1 MKNLKAWQKL
11 GLIGAISMLPFA
23 VVTYKMA
30 SSINTLGVE
39 FARQEIRGLEYYT
52 PLTTLLNSLQL
63 HRGLTALSLSGDVS
77 SKATL
82 DKTRTDVENAIRKVD
97 EADQRLDSSLHTTVQ
112 WTAGRAAI
120 RDLLDE
126 TKNVSAEESATQHSN
141 VIAKVIALIAHVG
154 DVSNLTRDPDLDK
167 KHLIEVLMNQ
177 APELSEALA
186 NARGFGVTV
195 AATKSRTP
203 DQLKRLDRDSI
214 LVEILAS
221 KMDRT
226 MSKAFQANE
235 ALKSSLESHSHLSGD
250 TVLEAMVA
258 MVTLAQ
264 QGAETS
270 AADYFATLT
279 KSVDAIFT
287 METHVTASLQALLID
302 RVETFRS
309 DVFQTLAWAAVG
321 LLVVSVIGFFAIHD
335 LTRSLRRAVSA
346 ANQIAIGDLAI
357 PGASKSRKDEIGVL
371 GHAFDQ
377 MVAASKEM
385 AGVAERIAA
394 GDLAVVVKPRSER
407 DVLGNALANM
417 VGRLSALV
425 GEMQRSGG
433 QVERSAVDI
442 AASAK
447 QQQATASEISATTT
461 EISATSREISAT
473 TKELVKTMTEISA
486 VADQTATLAGSG
498 QEGLTLMAGTM
509 GGVMEA
515 SGSVNAKLA
524 VLNEEAAAINQ
535 VVTTITKVADQTNL
549 LSLNAAI
556 EAEKAGEFGRGFA
569 VVATEIRRLAD
580 QTAVATYDIA
590 QTVRRI
596 QSAVSA
602 GVMGM
607 DKFSEEV
614 RRGMQQVQQVGDQLT
629 QIIQQ
634 VRVLAP
640 RFEVVNEGMHAH
652 ALGAEQITEALA
664 QLSRTVEL
672 TVESLRQS
680 NDVIGGLNQAA
691 SGMLSGASRFTV
703 AAVMSHA

>member
-1 MKNLKAWQKL
+1 MRNLKAWQKL
-11 GLIGAISMLPFA
+11 GLIGLISMVPFA

-52 PLTTLLNSLQL
+52 PLTALLNNLQL
-63 HRGLTALSLSGDVS
+63 HRGLTALSLSGDAS
-77 SKATL
+77 SSAAL
-82 DKTRTDVENAIRKVD
+82 DDTRVKLESSIKSVD
-97 EADQRLDSSLHTTVQ
+97 DIDQRLDSALHTTAK
-112 WTAGRAAI
+112 WTTARNAI
-120 RDLLDE
+120 RDLLDG
-126 TKNVSAEESATQHSN
+126 TTSLSSEESDARYSN
-141 VIAKVIALIAHVG
+141 VIGGVIALIAHVG
-154 DVSNLTRDPDLDK
+154 DASNLTRDPDLDK
-167 KHLIEVLMNQ
+167 KHLVEVLVNEG
-177 APELSEALA
+177 PELSEALA
-186 NARGFGVTV
+186 GARSFGITV
-195 AATKSRTP
+195 AATRSRTP
-203 DQLKRLDRDSI
+203 DQSKRLDRDSI
-214 LVEILAS
+214 LVELLAS
-221 KMDRT
+221 KMDQT
-226 MSKAFQANE
+226 IGKAFQANE
-235 ALKSSLESHSHLSGD
+235 ALRSSLESHSNLSGD

-258 MVTLAQ
+258 IATVAQ
-264 QGAETS
+264 PGAETS
-270 AADYFATLT
+270 PGEYFATVT
-279 KSVDAIFT
+279 KGVDAIFT
-287 METHVTASLQALLID
+287 MEGQVTDSLQALLVD
-302 RVETFRS
+302 RVATFRS
-309 DVFQTLAWAAVG
+309 EVFQTLAWAAVG
-321 LLVVSVIGFFAIHD
+321 LLIVSVIGFVAIRD
-335 LTRSLRRAVSA
+335 LTRSLGRVVGA

-357 PGASKSRKDEIGVL
+357 PASSKSRRDEIGVL
-371 GHAFDQ
+371 GQAFDQ
-377 MVAASKEM
+377 MVAASTEM
-385 AGVAERIAA
+385 ARVAERIAA
-394 GDLAVVVKPRSER
+394 GDLAVLVKPRSQR

-417 VGRLSALV
+417 VERLSALV
-425 GEMQRSGG
+425 GEMQQSGG

-442 AASAK
+442 AAAAR

-473 TKELVKTMTEISA
+473 SKELVRTMTEISA

-498 QEGLTLMAGTM
+498 QDGLTLMAGTM

-515 SGSVNAKLA
+515 AGAVNAKLA
-524 VLNEEAAAINQ
+524 VLNEEAANINQ

-590 QTVRRI
+590 QTVKKI

-607 DKFSEEV
+607 DKFAEEV

-634 VRVLAP
+634 VQVLAP
-640 RFEVVNEGMHAH
+640 RFETVNEGMHAH

-664 QLSRTVEL
+664 QLSRTTEQ
-672 TVESLRQS
+672 TVESLRKS

-703 AAVMSHA
+703 AA

>member
-1 MKNLKAWQKL
+1 MRNLKAWQKL

-52 PLTTLLNSLQL
+52 PLTTLLKHLQL
-63 HRGLTALSLSGDVS
+63 HRSLTALAFSGDAS
-77 SKATL
+77 FKASL
-82 DKTRTDVENAIRKVD
+82 DKTRADVETDVKKVD
-97 EADQRLDSSLHTTVQ
+97 DVDQQLDKALRTTEK
-112 WTAGRAAI
+112 WTILRNAI
-120 RDLLDE
+120 RDLLDQ
-126 TKNVSAEESATQHSN
+126 TKSLSAEESSTRHSN
-141 VIAKVIALIAHVG
+141 VIASVIALIAHVG

-167 KHLIEVLMNQ
+167 KHLIDVLINQ
-177 APELSEALA
+177 GPELSEALA
-186 NARGFGVTV
+186 GARGFGIAV

-203 DQLKRLDRDSI
+203 DQSKRLDRDSI

-221 KMDRT
+221 KMDQT

-235 ALKSSLESHSHLSGD
+235 ALRSSLESHSHLSGD
-250 TVLEAMVA
+250 TVLEAMIA
-258 MVTLAQ
+258 IVTLADPRAVTSP
-264 QGAETS
+264 AE
-270 AADYFATLT
+270 YFAVLT
-279 KSVDAIFT
+279 KGVDAIFT
-287 METHVTASLQALLID
+287 MDTNVAGSLHALLID
-302 RVETFRS
+302 RVAAFRS
-309 DVFQTLAWAAVG
+309 DVLQTLAWAALG
-321 LLVVSVIGFFAIHD
+321 LLVVSVIGLFAIHD
-335 LTRSLRRAVSA
+335 LTRSLGQVVSA

-357 PGASKSRKDEIGVL
+357 PSASKSRKDEIGVL
-371 GHAFDQ
+371 CHAFDQ
-377 MVAASKEM
+377 MVTASKEM
-385 AGVAERIAA
+385 AAVAERIAA

-417 VGRLSALV
+417 VERLSALV

-442 AASAK
+442 AATAK

-473 TKELVKTMTEISA
+473 SKELVKTMNEISA

-498 QEGLTLMAGTM
+498 QQGLTLMAGTM
-509 GGVMEA
+509 SGVMEA
-515 SGSVNAKLA
+515 AGSITAKLA
-524 VLNEEAAAINQ
+524 VLNEEAANINQ

-590 QTVRRI
+590 QTVKKI
-596 QSAVSA
+596 QLAVSA

-634 VRVLAP
+634 VQVLAP
-640 RFEVVNEGMHAH
+640 RFEAVNEGMHAH
-652 ALGAEQITEALA
+652 AIGAEQITEALA
-664 QLSRTVEL
+664 QLSQSTEQ

-680 NDVIGGLNQAA
+680 NDVIDGLNEAA
-691 SGMLSGASRFTV
+691 SGMRSGASCFKV
-703 AAVMSHA
+703 AA

>member
-1 MKNLKAWQKL
+1 MRNLKAWQKL
-11 GLIGAISMLPFA
+11 GLIGAISMIPFA

-52 PLTTLLNSLQL
+52 PLTTLLKNLQL
-63 HRGLTALSLSGDVS
+63 HRSLTALASSGDNS
-77 SKATL
+77 SKASL
-82 DKTRTDVENAIRKVD
+82 DTTRSQVENDIKKVD
-97 EADQRLDSSLHTTVQ
+97 EVDQRLDSALQTTEK
-112 WTAGRAAI
+112 WTALRDTI
-120 RDLLDE
+120 RDLLDK
-126 TKNVSAEESATQHSN
+126 TRSLSAEESVARHSN
-141 VIAKVIALIAHVG
+141 AISGVIALIAHVG

-167 KHLIEVLMNQ
+167 KHLIEVLINQ
-177 APELSEALA
+177 GPELSEALA
-186 NARGFGVTV
+186 AARGFGITV
-195 AATKSRTP
+195 AATKGRTP
-203 DQLKRLDRDSI
+203 DQTKRLDRDSI

-221 KMDRT
+221 KMDQT

-235 ALKSSLESHSHLSGD
+235 ALRSSLESHSNLSGD
-250 TVLEAMVA
+250 TVLEAMIA
-258 MVTLAQ
+258 MVTLAHE
-264 QGAETS
+264 AVPSSPT
-270 AADYFATLT
+270 DYFATLT
-279 KSVDAIFT
+279 KGVDAIFK
-287 METHVTASLQALLID
+287 METHVTASLHALLID
-302 RVETFRS
+302 RVARFRS
-309 DVFQTLAWAAVG
+309 EVLQTLAWAALG
-321 LLVVSVIGFFAIHD
+321 LLAVSVIGLFVIHD
-335 LTRSLRRAVSA
+335 LTRSLGRVVSA

-377 MVAASKEM
+377 MVTASKEM

-417 VGRLSALV
+417 VERLSALV

-442 AASAK
+442 ATTARH
-447 QQQATASEISATTT
+447 QQATASEIAATTT

-473 TKELVKTMTEISA
+473 SKVLVKTMSEISA

-515 SGSVNAKLA
+515 AGSINAKLA
-524 VLNEEAAAINQ
+524 VLNDEAANIGQ

-580 QTAVATYDIA
+580 QTAVATYDIE
-590 QTVRRI
+590 QTVKKI

-602 GVMGM
+602 GLMSM

-614 RRGMQQVQQVGDQLT
+614 RRGMQQIQQVGDQLT

-634 VRVLAP
+634 VQVLAP
-640 RFEVVNEGMHAH
+640 RFEAVNEGMHAH
-652 ALGAEQITEALA
+652 VIGAEQMTDALA
-664 QLSRTVEL
+664 QLSGTVEQ

-680 NDVIGGLNQAA
+680 NDVIDGLNQAA
-691 SGMLSGASRFTV
+691 SGMLSGASRFKV
-703 AAVMSHA
+703 AA